1 MIQQE
6 EQTLTARA
14 LGGLTKIPGI
24 RVYGIKD
31 PDSPRFARKGG
42 VIVFEVKEVLAAPQ
56 VAKELAERGGTG
68 VRAGCHCA
76 HLGLQNRE
84 GDVDVLIDMLDIIA
98 RQPRTGMSSSFRSRA
113 TGVQKQMDSY
123 ARTRVAKSL
132 RTT

>member
-1 MIQQE
+1 MQLHPEGDEKGHDNPDSDVIQQE

-76 HLGLQNRE
+76 QLGFKTVK
-84 GDVDVLIDMLDIIA
+84 GML
-98 RQPRTGMSSSFRSRA
+98 T
-113 TGVQKQMDSY
+113 Y
-123 ARTRVAKSL
+123 
-132 RTT
+132 